1 MAIKCPS
8 IDLHLAGMKKFQQA
22 FSDETLLRDV
32 TGSPQLTDKLA
43 GLFKGLWSLEDL
55 GKEGYEVNQIV
66 E

>member
-1 MAIKCPS
+1 
-8 IDLHLAGMKKFQQA
+8 MKKFQQA